1 MRTAALVSM
10 VTVAALSACGGGS
23 EPLPDLNPALGGT
36 WTGNTVVSIPG
47 FPSST
52 YASQLELV
60 VTGTTATISKVCP
73 DGFGAVTATGSGN
86 AAAWTGTLACPPV
99 ATAQCAAVT
108 STLKSANGTLSAD
121 GLTLTAVATGTAAGC
136 GLTVGATL
144 TFTGTK

>member
-1 MRTAALVSM
+1 M
-10 VTVAALSACGGGS
+10 VAMMGVAVAGLSACGGGS
-23 EPLPDLNPALGGT
+23 DPLPDLNPAMGGT

-47 FPSST
+47 FPGSSSP
-52 YASQLELV
+52 SQLQLEV
-60 VTGTTATISKVCP
+60 AGTTATISRVCP
-73 DGFGAVTATGSGN
+73 DGAGVIVASGSGN

-121 GLTLTAVATGTAAGC
+121 GVNLTAVATGTATGC